1 MLDRFEHFSISIFN
15 ISHYWN
21 KIAAEEMKD
30 YGLRGGY
37 ALYLIV
43 LSRSDNDITAAKL
56 AELCQ
61 RDKGDV
67 SRAISAFQ
75 KKGIL
80 EPYGQ
85 NRYRAPL
92 ILTAEGREI
101 AYQLATKASGLLEL
115 AGKGLNEEMRD
126 NLYPSLDLIAKNMK
140 QISEEGML

>member
-1 MLDRFEHFSISIFN
+1 MIDRFEQFSISIFN

-75 KKGIL
+75 KAGLL
-80 EPYGQ
+80 EPYGK

-92 ILTAEGREI
+92 ILTEEGRKTVD
-101 AYQLATKASGLLEL
+101 QLAAKASALLEL
-115 AGKGLNEEMRD
+115 AGEGLTVEMRE

-140 QISEEGML
+140 RISEKSTI

>member
-1 MLDRFEHFSISIFN
+1 
-15 ISHYWN
+15 
-21 KIAAEEMKD
+21 MKD

-75 KKGIL
+75 KAGLL
-80 EPYGQ
+80 EPYGK

-92 ILTAEGREI
+92 ILTEEGRKTVD
-101 AYQLATKASGLLEL
+101 QLAAKASALLEL
-115 AGKGLNEEMRD
+115 AGEGLTVEMRE

-140 QISEEGML
+140 RISEKSTI

>member
-1 MLDRFEHFSISIFN
+1 MIDRFEQFSISIFN

-21 KIAAEEMKD
+21 KIAAEEMKE

-43 LSRSDNDITAAKL
+43 LSRSDRGITSAKL

-67 SRAISAFQ
+67 SRAISTFQ
-75 KKGIL
+75 KAGLL
-80 EPYGQ
+80 EPYGK
-85 NRYRAPL
+85 NCYRAPL
-92 ILTAEGREI
+92 ILTDEGRKVVD
-101 AYQLATKASGLLEL
+101 QLASKASVLLEL
-115 AGKGLNEEMRD
+115 AGEGLTDEMRE

-140 QISEEGML
+140 QISEKGPV

>member
-1 MLDRFEHFSISIFN
+1 MLDRFEQFSISIFN

-21 KIAAEEMKD
+21 KIAAEEMKK

-43 LSRSDNDITAAKL
+43 LSRCDKDITAARL

-67 SRAISAFQ
+67 SRAISSFQ
-75 KKGIL
+75 KAGLL
-80 EPYGQ
+80 EPYGK

-92 ILTAEGREI
+92 ILTPEGRKI
-101 AYQLATKASGLLEL
+101 VDQLAAEASRLLEL
-115 AGKGLNEEMRD
+115 AVEGLSGQMRE
-126 NLYPSLDLIAKNMK
+126 NLNPSLDLIAKNMK
-140 QISEEGML
+140 LICEEGLI